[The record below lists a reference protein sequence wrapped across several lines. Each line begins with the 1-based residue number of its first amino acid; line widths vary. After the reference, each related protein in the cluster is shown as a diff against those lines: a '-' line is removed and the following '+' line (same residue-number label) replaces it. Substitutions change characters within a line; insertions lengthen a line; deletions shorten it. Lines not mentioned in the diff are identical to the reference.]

1 MPQGESHF
9 VKPLRKVS
17 TVGSSSSQAIDNNKA
32 QGLQKN
38 GILSGL
44 NKCLLKRT

>member
-9 VKPLRKVS
+9 VKQLRKVS
-17 TVGSSSSQAIDNNKA
+17 TVDSSSQAIDNNKA
-32 QGLQKN
+32 RGHQKN